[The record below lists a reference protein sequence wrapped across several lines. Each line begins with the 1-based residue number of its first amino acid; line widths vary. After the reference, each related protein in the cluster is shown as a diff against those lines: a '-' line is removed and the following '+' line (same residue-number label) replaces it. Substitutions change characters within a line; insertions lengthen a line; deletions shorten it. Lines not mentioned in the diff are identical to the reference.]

1 MRIQAF
7 LFVLWPVTIYFI
19 CLSVICNENFIQPQ
33 WTRNVLS
40 LHILKSKKLLL
51 LGNWSN
57 TKKMSE
63 ILSRWAMFMWRGKVH
78 TLGTLIIVIPLV
90 PFLAQHL
97 WHMFLILSLQSRKFY
112 LCTSVFRVGPFY
124 PGGSAQWHELAQCT
138 ETLYGLARL
147 GNVVSIFKLQDSFCH
162 GFNNVH
168 ILYSFVP
175 VQNTQSIME
184 QEWMVQ
190 GR

>member
-7 LFVLWPVTIYFI
+7 VFVWWPVTIYFI

-124 PGGSAQWHELAQCT
+124 PGGSAVAWTSTMHWNTIWCSQTGKC
-138 ETLYGLARL
+138 
-147 GNVVSIFKLQDSFCH
+147 SIYLQITRF
-162 GFNNVH
+162 F
-168 ILYSFVP
+168 LPRF
-175 VQNTQSIME
+175 
-184 QEWMVQ
+184 
-190 GR
+190 